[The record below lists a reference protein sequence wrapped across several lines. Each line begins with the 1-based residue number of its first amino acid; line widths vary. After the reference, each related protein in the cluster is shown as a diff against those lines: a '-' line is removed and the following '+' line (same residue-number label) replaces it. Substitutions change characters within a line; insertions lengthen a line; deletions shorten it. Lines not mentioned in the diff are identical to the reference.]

1 MPAATAGRP
10 WVDVTVR
17 YRDRVLGTRRLGGS
31 TPDSATPLRV
41 GTLAVVLGLTLALID
56 ILTGF
61 GSLIT
66 TFEPVVL
73 GGGLV
78 GLGIIGLVVGFQR
91 RAEPDGEAFWMGPAS
106 DVDVALERDGMPDRL
121 AVARIVGI
129 DVEVNPPPGFIAV
142 HEGKTLDAEASF
154 RLGPRSHLV
163 LQDED
168 VEIELRRSNP
178 GKAPPRF
185 ARPDLR
191 LLAGVVLAGAVIGG
205 TIAVAHFVMPD
216 PMSIEIPVEH
226 TAHGVVGD
234 PGRNK
239 SP

>member
-1 MPAATAGRP
+1 MPAVKRP

-17 YRDRVLGTRRLGGS
+17 YRDRVLGTRRLGGP
-31 TPDSATPLRV
+31 TPDAATPLRV

-61 GSLIT
+61 GALLT

-78 GLGIIGLVVGFQR
+78 GLGIIGLVVGLQR
-91 RAEPDGEAFWMGPAS
+91 RAEPDAEAFWMGAAS
-106 DVDVALERDGMPDRL
+106 DVDVALERDGMPERL
-121 AVARIVGI
+121 AVARIEGI
-129 DVEVNPPPGFIAV
+129 DVEVNPPPGFVAY
-142 HEGKTLDAEASF
+142 HEGKPVDTGPDF
-154 RLGPRSHLV
+154 RLGPRSHL
-163 LQDED
+163 LLRDDD
-168 VEIELRRSNP
+168 VEIELRRSNA
-178 GKAPPRF
+178 APSPARF

-191 LLAGVVLAGAVIGG
+191 FVAGVVLAGAVIGG

-216 PMSIEIPVEH
+216 PMSIEVPVEH

-234 PGRNK
+234 PGRE
-239 SP
+239 STH